1 MKSTDDPTL
10 DCAAL
15 VRDGYNRCA
24 DAYAT
29 ARPDTP
35 HRLLLTLVDELSID
49 ATALDIGCGAGIP
62 VSRVLAT
69 RASVTGI
76 DISPRMIA
84 LARQNVPTVRFI
96 EADIRAVDFPPE
108 SFDAVTAF
116 YSIFHLPKGD
126 HQTLLGSIYSWLKP
140 GGLLLCTLS
149 YANEAAYTE
158 DSFFGVT
165 MYWSNHSLSQYDQ
178 MLTKVGFELL
188 ESTVLG
194 SGFAKPE
201 NEEAHPLLLLR
212 KPKPQNSQPES
223 PGYLAFRSEP
233 DFRR

>member
-1 MKSTDDPTL
+1 MKPTYDL
-10 DCAAL
+10 TQDCAGL

-24 DAYAT
+24 DLYAT

-35 HRLLLTLVDELSID
+35 HRLLLTLVDELPID

-62 VSRVLAT
+62 VSRVLTT
-69 RASVTGI
+69 RAAVTGI
-76 DISPRMIA
+76 DISSRMIA
-84 LARQNVPTVRFI
+84 LAQQNVPTARFI

-212 KPKPQNSQPES
+212 KPKPQNSQPA
-223 PGYLAFRSEP
+223 GAG
-233 DFRR
+233 DA